1 MAERRDLMSQI
12 GANKR
17 RTVYLMVGFAVLITG
32 AVVAF
37 DLLFRF
43 GAAFIVIA
51 FVTSLP
57 SVWSGRV
64 TSIPTGWRS
73 PPPELGRPIRTSS
86 GSSTTWSR
94 SCASASVSRSLASMS
109 STTRHRTRSRPGATL
124 NTPRWR
130 PLPACSK

>member
-43 GAAFIVIA
+43 GAAFIIIA
-51 FVTSLP
+51 FVIAIGL
-57 SVWSGRV
+57 VW
-64 TSIPTGWRS
+64 
-73 PPPELGRPIRTSS
+73 
-86 GSSTTWSR
+86 
-94 SCASASVSRSLASMS
+94 AS
-109 STTRHRTRSRPGATL
+109 
-124 NTPRWR
+124 
-130 PLPACSK
+130 